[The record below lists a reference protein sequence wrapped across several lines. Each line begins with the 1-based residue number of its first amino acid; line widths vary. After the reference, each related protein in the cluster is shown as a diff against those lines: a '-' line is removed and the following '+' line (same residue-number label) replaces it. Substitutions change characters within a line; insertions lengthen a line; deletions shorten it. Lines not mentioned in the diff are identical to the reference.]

1 MKRFL
6 QDFDSIL
13 AITWRKIDR
22 SRKTFYQKQQQEK
35 LYKTYHKKKVFEELV
50 FFVVD
55 YPWNHPDTSRDCSN
69 SFDELWFETGRK
81 LSQMN
86 CNDRSRDE
94 CAVLRQ
100 YMTQSWRSALM
111 NKTEISSERQISF
124 RSYCDS
130 FWDLQSREDENLLEC
145 QHGWICAEDQ
155 QQCQSGECIE
165 SLWLNDG
172 HWDCTDASDEHA
184 WLAELALRALAEAS
198 RHDFTNRSY
207 FIPSTCPQSHPFLC
221 LAVEATQQGFSCFN
235 LSQIGDGHIDC
246 AGATDERNP
255 LPHCSQSSMRGLN
268 LLCRST
274 NTCVP
279 YRLHYFNDHRC
290 HNRSDDKFQRDR
302 QYRPKDC
309 FNGQYLKQRRCDEK
323 PDCFFGED
331 EYVCH
336 SIYFALDSR
345 LPYREVRRSSRR
357 ITKQVVRL
365 SKYPQRTNVTEFDR
379 SSISTVQDRRNLSSN
394 LSSLSAY
401 GCNRG
406 LGVLSTTLNDSPV
419 CFCPRQYYG
428 EKCRYHA
435 DRLSVLLHLN
445 LSQSIYSSQTR
456 RCFLVQRRSS
466 AARSISSSFGV
477 GIEQIEGDHTLSL
490 FSFVLLASTTA
501 KTILQ
506 SLRPSHLFDPYWSLF
521 LCLCRESRAS
531 GMFFPGWSTRSLFP
545 LSVWGSSFARLSSY
559 GIAHYFLWLSV
570 INLSFFVARL
580 VHWLTSLSFRS
591 KACAWPSWSTGNG
604 RRNRTSLVVCFS
616 WPSSSFSLR
625 SSTSCS
631 FTNPCPMRPLAKDR
645 SASCRFLRL
654 IEHFGWYFTF
664 SILFFSRWSNRS
676 IILDE

>member
-1 MKRFL
+1 M
-6 QDFDSIL
+6 
-13 AITWRKIDR
+13 
-22 SRKTFYQKQQQEK
+22 E
-35 LYKTYHKKKVFEELV
+35 
-50 FFVVD
+50 
-55 YPWNHPDTSRDCSN
+55 SN
-69 SFDELWFETGRK
+69 SLFQSSDEEDCVNGREQLGSTETSSMFRSFVNPSLNRSIHPITTKDIEHSVFLSIPFVTCLTIFRRAKIKIHWSMSEQRMDQWWRMEIGEILW
-81 LSQMN
+81 MN
-86 CNDRSRDE
+86 TRCWTWLRDGN
-94 CAVLRQ
+94 L
-100 YMTQSWRSALM
+100 
-111 NKTEISSERQISF
+111 NKHRDMISSI
-124 RSYCDS
+124 
-130 FWDLQSREDENLLEC
+130 DLS
-145 QHGWICAEDQ
+145 
-155 QQCQSGECIE
+155 
-165 SLWLNDG
+165 
-172 HWDCTDASDEHA
+172 
-184 WLAELALRALAEAS
+184 
-198 RHDFTNRSY
+198 
-207 FIPSTCPQSHPFLC
+207 STCSQSSSFLC
-221 LAVEATQQGFSCFN
+221 VSSLARRQVFSSFI
-235 LSQIGDGHIDC
+235 LSQIDC
-246 AGATDERNP
+246 AEAIDERNP

-290 HNRSDDKFQRDR
+290 LNRSDDKFQCDR
-302 QYRPKDC
+302 QHRPNDC
-309 FNGQYLKQRRCDEK
+309 FNGQCLKQRRCDGK
-323 PDCFFGED
+323 PDCPFAED

-379 SSISTVQDRRNLSSN
+379 SSISTVQHRRNLSSN

-428 EKCRYHA
+428 EKYRYHA

-445 LSQSIYSSQTR
+445 LSQWIYSSQTR

-506 SLRPSHLFDPYWSLF
+506 SLRPCHLFDPYWSLF

-545 LSVWGSSFARLSSY
+545 LSVWGSSFARRSSY
-559 GIAHYFLWLSV
+559 GIAHSLLWLSV
-570 INLSFFVARL
+570 INQINLSFFVARL